1 MIAVRGIAHLIFRAD
16 HCPDGLSDHMPAHFF
31 RHRFVIILLADL
43 IKEGVSIQT
52 DSDEFIQMRII
63 SHLGTGRDSIVFLAE
78 ALDYGIM
85 QAVLKVGLVVYSISY
100 HLLQQLTRFLSED

>member
-1 MIAVRGIAHLIFRAD
+1 
-16 HCPDGLSDHMPAHFF
+16 MPAHFF